1 MLQFFQ
7 IGRLILAF
15 LSRLMSSS
23 KFLYLTIQQQKEVQQ
38 ILSLPNKKSLVQNV
52 DDGFHLSSKL

>member
-23 KFLYLTIQQQKEVQQ
+23 KFLYLTIQQQKEVQK

>member
-23 KFLYLTIQQQKEVQQ
+23 KFLHLTIQQQKEVQK